1 MALTNLEIK
10 ALQTKVA
17 EALIS
22 DLKPEHDS
30 VSLTQEQVN
39 QVLNISE
46 MHESIQLQP
55 RHQKLQLSRLLVK
68 YYRAVNS
75 LYDKTEKQTAIKAP
89 KLDESTSYTNDSEEN
104 KEQDKLQL
112 SRLLVKYYRAVN
124 SLYDKTEKQTAIKAP
139 KLDES
144 TSYTNDSEENKEQDV
159 PKNEFECKI

>member
-46 MHESIQLQP
+46 MHESIQLSE
-55 RHQKLQLSRLLVK
+55 HQASYQVE
-68 YYRAVNS
+68 
-75 LYDKTEKQTAIKAP
+75 TPTI
-89 KLDESTSYTNDSEEN
+89 STS
-104 KEQDKLQL
+104 
-112 SRLLVKYYRAVN
+112 
-124 SLYDKTEKQTAIKAP
+124 EKQTAIKAP